1 MGLCGLLLE
10 RACCG
15 TSCASFLS
23 EKSRVSSGI
32 VALILR
38 DAKAKGI
45 WTICRE
51 IGIPTELASLVKA
64 QRTKRFVGKAV
75 LPDTAADD
83 EGVVNFTASGI
94 QAGGETYTAA
104 QYAGRIAGILAGT
117 PADCSATYAALSE
130 VTGAAAVENPDAT
143 VEDEYLGRCANSC
156 GNKCILLTAFRDF
169 PDSLDAQSVLAKDA
183 LRHGTGRGGHSGL
196 SAGGGSPYP
205 GPQRRRTAAG
215 EHQKPCVPRRTCP
228 GAGRW

>member
-45 WTICRE
+45 WTIRRE

-94 QAGGETYTAA
+94 QAGGETYTAPS
-104 QYAGRIAGILAGT
+104 T
-117 PADCSATYAALSE
+117 PAGSRES
-130 VTGAAAVENPDAT
+130 
-143 VEDEYLGRCANSC
+143 
-156 GNKCILLTAFRDF
+156 
-169 PDSLDAQSVLAKDA
+169 SL
-183 LRHGTGRGGHSGL
+183 
-196 SAGGGSPYP
+196 
-205 GPQRRRTAAG
+205 
-215 EHQKPCVPRRTCP
+215 EHQQSAAPSMPRCPRWRERRPLRTRTP
-228 GAGRW
+228 P